1 MPCNWVDADVA
12 LLKGVYTL
20 QCKSRMNT
28 IYYERRLGQLQR
40 HSFWMEIAIALAA
53 SGSSVGALLQANKSW
68 GPEIW
73 QALALVAAVVAI
85 IRPIY
90 APGKK
95 IETFTRQQ
103 QGYHANFFN
112 LEKLAFRIRQEGH
125 VTDEHRRRY
134 DSLYDRYVQLSTE
147 DEPAPYE
154 RCLAYAQR
162 RTEQEL
168 PPAQFWWPQDPGA
181 KTDDQQSASQTTRL
195 LTSPP
200 SNVPPDQ
207 LQIQTSH
214 HLRPEAPPSC

>member
-1 MPCNWVDADVA
+1 MLYNWTDADVA
-12 LLKGVYTL
+12 LLKEVYTL
-20 QCKSRMNT
+20 QCKSRMNA

-53 SGSSVGALLQANKSW
+53 SGSGVGALLQTSRPW

-73 QALALVAAVVAI
+73 QALALVAATVAI

-112 LEKLAFRIRQEGH
+112 LEKLAFGIRQEGH
-125 VTDEHRRRY
+125 ITDEHRRRH
-134 DSLYDRYVQLSTE
+134 DTCYDRYVQLSTE
-147 DEPAPYE
+147 DEPAPHE

-162 RTEQEL
+162 RTEQQL

-181 KTDDQQSASQTTRL
+181 KTHPADDEAFNVSTIQCSTRSTADLDQPSSPTRGTAKL
-195 LTSPP
+195 LS
-200 SNVPPDQ
+200 
-207 LQIQTSH
+207 
-214 HLRPEAPPSC
+214 